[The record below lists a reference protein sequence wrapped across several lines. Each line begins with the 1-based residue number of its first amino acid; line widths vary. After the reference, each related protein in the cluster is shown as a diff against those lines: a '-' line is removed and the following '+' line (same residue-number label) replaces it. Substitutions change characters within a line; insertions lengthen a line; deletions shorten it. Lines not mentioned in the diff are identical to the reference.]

1 MWWTTT
7 ICRLP
12 KGSALPREVDDKKVE
27 GENKAVNINMEM
39 EDKKVEGKNRV
50 VAEPS
55 PLSGIWLAGWSGRRR
70 TLRFLVRHHLKSVSI
85 GDRHCNLAQIENVHW
100 SS

>member
-50 VAEPS
+50 VAKPS
-55 PLSGIWLAGWSGRRR
+55 PFSGIWYKLVTDIV
-70 TLRFLVRHHLKSVSI
+70 TLHRSKRDLGHHSVLCRV
-85 GDRHCNLAQIENVHW
+85 DVL
-100 SS
+100 

>member
-50 VAEPS
+50 VAEVIIAFGSSFQP
-55 PLSGIWLAGWSGRRR
+55 
-70 TLRFLVRHHLKSVSI
+70 F
-85 GDRHCNLAQIENVHW
+85 HCYDF
-100 SS
+100 

>member
-1 MWWTTT
+1 MWWTIP

-55 PLSGIWLAGWSGRRR
+55 PLSGIWLAGWSGVGRRW
-70 TLRFLVRHHLKSVSI
+70 TSTFRFLVRHHLKCI
-85 GDRHCNLAQIENVHW
+85 NW
-100 SS
+100 

>member
-1 MWWTTT
+1 MWWTTP

-39 EDKKVEGKNRV
+39 EEDKKVEGKNKV
-50 VAEPS
+50 VAKPS
-55 PLSGIWLAGWSGRRR
+55 PLSGIWLVG
-70 TLRFLVRHHLKSVSI
+70 
-85 GDRHCNLAQIENVHW
+85 
-100 SS
+100 